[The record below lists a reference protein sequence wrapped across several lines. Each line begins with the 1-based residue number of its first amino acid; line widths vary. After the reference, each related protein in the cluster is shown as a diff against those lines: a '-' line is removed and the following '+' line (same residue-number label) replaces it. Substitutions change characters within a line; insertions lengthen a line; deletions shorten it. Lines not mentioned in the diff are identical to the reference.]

1 METNKPATLCWKCA
15 NACGKCSWSDG
26 SFTPVEGWVA
36 EPTKLHGY
44 RGDGGVIDSF
54 RVIEC
59 PLYEDD
65 TQQYNRKVKRNK
77 WNSAPYLQ
85 EVTA

>member
-1 METNKPATLCWKCA
+1 MEGIVRNKPQTLCWRCA
-15 NACGKCSWSDG
+15 KACGKCSWSDR

-36 EPTKLHGY
+36 EPTKLHG
-44 RGDGGVIDSF
+44 DGGVIDSF

-59 PLYEDD
+59 PLFEDD
-65 TQQYNRKVKRNK
+65 TQQYNRKVKRNR

-85 EVTA
+85 EVTE

>member
-1 METNKPATLCWKCA
+1 METVKPATLCWKCA
-15 NACGKCSWSDG
+15 KACGGCSWSDR

-36 EPTKLHGY
+36 ETTKLHGY
-44 RGDGGVIDSF
+44 RGDGGVIDSY

-59 PLYEDD
+59 PQFEDD
-65 TQQYNRKVKRNK
+65 TQRYNRKVKRNW

-85 EVTA
+85 EVTV